1 MTTFLDSCVLI
12 ALLDESDRLHHWSK
26 EKLLECKVSGPAII
40 SDITYCEAS
49 VAMTSREELDEAID
63 NLGLERLRSSDDALF
78 LAGRAFKKYRTD
90 HRGPKLGVLPD
101 FLIGATA
108 EVHGGPLLTDNKKD
122 FVRYFPRVQILSK
135 V

>member
-12 ALLDESDRLHHWSK
+12 ALLNEDDRLHEWSK
-26 EKLLECKVSGPAII
+26 EKLFECKVDGPAVVP
-40 SDITYCEAS
+40 DITYCEAS
-49 VAMTSREELDEAID
+49 VAMASRKELDEAITE
-63 NLGLERLRSSDDALF
+63 LGLERLRSSDDALF
-78 LAGRAFKKYRTD
+78 RAGRAYKKYRTD

-122 FVRYFPRVQILSK
+122 FVKYFPDVEIVSK
-135 V
+135 A